1 MAEVIQWSECQ
12 DHSGY
17 LVWLAGVR
25 TVMKVVR
32 ATNWIDFGDEAIVRA
47 DARLHV
53 VTDPRRGASRTHAVH
68 VAPHR
73 KTAAL
78 KIVRCW
84 RVAVKQMHW
93 GEHIGAWYAAHI
105 VETNGAN
112 IRTHREANILGIHVA
127 VIPRQI

>member
-1 MAEVIQWSECQ
+1 MVEVIQWSECQ
-12 DHSGY
+12 DHIGY

-84 RVAVKQMHW
+84 RVAVKQMRY
-93 GEHIGAWYAAHI
+93 IGDTRVAIPISCRY
-105 VETNGAN
+105 
-112 IRTHREANILGIHVA
+112 THREANILGIHVA
-127 VIPRQI
+127 AIPRQI